1 MTVTGHW
8 GQVLN
13 CHFFQDLART
23 PVVTRVPDVKK
34 VRIQDLTP
42 AVILLALAACHREA
56 PAPVAAEASVLPVR
70 TTVAA
75 TRDLDE
81 RVELTGTLKPKAQVR
96 VVAEVAA
103 RLMTL
108 RKDEGSRVAK
118 DETIAT
124 LDGTDYAFALARA
137 KAAFAVAEANR
148 DLAVSERDRANQLLK
163 TGGITDKDHL
173 AAQVALQVAEAS
185 LSQARVEVSI
195 AEQQVARCQVRAPF
209 AGRVAERV
217 ADPGTMLAIGSPI
230 VSLVDDSVLE
240 FRASVP
246 SSDLDKVK
254 MGATVDVTVDALPGF
269 STIGQVARMAPLVD
283 ERSRSFE
290 VVVRVPGSD
299 RLIAGLFARAAV
311 LVRRI
316 PGAVVVPPSALVR
329 DGARP
334 NIAQLFL
341 VIDGKA
347 ERREVTLGVERSDA
361 IQVMNGLAA
370 GDVVIIDPPVGLGQG
385 TAVQTTK

>member
-1 MTVTGHW
+1 MTGHW

-13 CHFFQDLART
+13 CCFFQDLART
-23 PVVTRVPDVKK
+23 PVVTGVPDVKK

-56 PAPVAAEASVLPVR
+56 PAPVATEASVVPVR
-70 TTVAA
+70 TTVAE

-81 RVELTGTLKPKAQVR
+81 RVELTGTLKPKAQVQ

-124 LDGTDYAFALARA
+124 LDDTDYAFALARA

-209 AGRVAERV
+209 GGRIAARV

-246 SSDLDKVK
+246 SSSLDRVK

-269 STIGQVARMAPLVD
+269 STTGQVLRMAPLVD

-385 TAVQTTK
+385 TAVRTAK